1 MSLLS
6 FRNRGEWLVAGFN
19 TPRLTDP
26 ITVHSATRELAER
39 LERLPLRGNAVISFE
54 GVDHASSQLVGLL
67 LAARAIVVDERFG
80 RLVICR
86 VSPHLSD
93 ILRLTKLERHFEQYP
108 RLRDLLAETQRP
120 ERPPTWRKPVAS
132 VVSRGND
139 PEWID

>member
-6 FRNRGEWLVAGFN
+6 FRNRGDWLVAGFN

-26 ITVHSATRELAER
+26 ITVHAATRELAER
-39 LERLPLRGNAVISFE
+39 LERLPLRGQAVISFE

-86 VSPHLSD
+86 VSQHLGD
-93 ILRLTKLERHFEQYP
+93 MLKLTKLERHFEQYP
-108 RLRDLLAETQRP
+108 RLRDLLSETARP
-120 ERPPTWRKPVAS
+120 EKKPTWGKPVTSS
-132 VVSRGND
+132 VRSGND

>member
-19 TPRLTDP
+19 VDRLTDP
-26 ITVHSATRELAER
+26 ITVHAATRELAER
-39 LERLPLRGNAVISFE
+39 LERLPLRGQAVISFE

-86 VSPHLSD
+86 VSQHLSD
-93 ILRLTKLERHFEQYP
+93 VLKLTKLERHFEQYA
-108 RLRDLLAETQRP
+108 RLRDLLSESPRADK
-120 ERPPTWRKPVAS
+120 PPTWGRPVAAAARS
-132 VVSRGND
+132 SSD